1 MISKTRLEKLK
12 KLFKEDGID
21 ISDAAA
27 LEAGLW
33 LIERAKAVCVPIPPE
48 KEALY
53 HEISE
58 EIKRIWA
65 LYKKPDPADNRTDP
79 CKET

>member
-1 MISKTRLEKLK
+1 MISPEKLEELK
-12 KLFKEDGID
+12 LLFKEDGIE
-21 ISDAAA
+21 ISDAHA

-33 LIERAKAVCVPIPPE
+33 LVERVKAICVPIPHE
-48 KEALY
+48 KEPLY

-58 EIKRIWA
+58 EVKPLWA
-65 LYKKPDPADNRTDP
+65 LYKKPDLADNRTDP